1 MPSVNV
7 TKMHTLL
14 IAKEINA
21 YFELYYILTAWYK
34 MAFISLRNVVVTDIT
49 LYCYIYFQG

>member
-1 MPSVNV
+1 
-7 TKMHTLL
+7 MHTLL